1 MRLGLM
7 FLSGAL
13 LASACSTGPATQ
25 APITPSRRLEAYKP
39 VVTLNEIM
47 VNIVDP
53 HSHEI
58 WDATANPAKAP
69 KTDEDW
75 RNVRHAAVTLAAGG
89 SLTSMSGNGPK
100 DQAWRSQKDWGQL
113 SQAVS
118 DAGLA
123 ATQAVRNRNVAAL
136 SKAGDQLLQAC
147 LNCHKEY
154 KLVVSGDHGRSPNPQ
169 ARVPVI
175 LDGDGEART

>member
-1 MRLGLM
+1 M
-7 FLSGAL
+7 FV
-13 LASACSTGPATQ
+13 SACS
-25 APITPSRRLEAYKP
+25 APPSEQSAQQTADAYKP
-39 VVTLNEIM
+39 VISLNQIM

-58 WDATANPAKAP
+58 WDAAANPAKAP
-69 KTDEDW
+69 KTDEEW

-100 DQAWRSQKDWGQL
+100 DQVWRSQKDWGKL

-123 ATQAVRNRNVAAL
+123 ATEAVQNRNVAAL

-154 KLVVSGDHGRSPNPQ
+154 KLVIPEISADPEIHKPEFQ
-169 ARVPVI
+169 
-175 LDGDGEART
+175 

>member
-1 MRLGLM
+1 MRSTFIL
-7 FLSGAL
+7 LSGAL
-13 LASACSTGPATQ
+13 FVSACSSPPAEQTAQQ
-25 APITPSRRLEAYKP
+25 ADAYKP
-39 VVTLNEIM
+39 VVSLNQIM

-58 WDATANPAKAP
+58 WDATENPAKAP
-69 KTDEDW
+69 KTDEEW
-75 RNVRHAAVTLAAGG
+75 RDVRHAAVTLAAGG

-100 DQAWRSQKDWGQL
+100 DQVWRSQKDWGRL

-123 ATQAVRNRNVAAL
+123 ATEAVQNRSVAAL

-154 KLVVSGDHGRSPNPQ
+154 KLVIP
-169 ARVPVI
+169 
-175 LDGDGEART
+175 